1 MLDRWPLCA
10 TLSLCVFFII
20 LIFTAFTTGALA
32 QCPKPPEIS
41 EELDEAYRSLKF
53 AKFPRDAQAATA
65 VLWSLW
71 TRAPDNRAQRLL
83 NRGMMNLR
91 LGDLA
96 AAEGFLSALIEVLP
110 RLRRGLQSTGLRALS
125 GRELRR
131 GLARFGSRALSIRPR
146 HLGALSGKGL
156 THLALGQPELAEIEF
171 RKELALNPFTADR
184 DLIPNLGT
192 DL

>member
-1 MLDRWPLCA
+1 MAALRHFVPMR
-10 TLSLCVFFII
+10 VFII

-32 QCPKPPEIS
+32 QCPKNPVIS

-53 AKFPRDAQAATA
+53 AKFPRDAQVATD

-96 AAEGFLSALIEVLP
+96 AAEGFLSVLIKYCPDYAEGYNQRAFARYLAGNFEGALP
-110 RLRRGLQSTGLRALS
+110 D
-125 GRELRR
+125 
-131 GLARFGSRALSIRPR
+131 LARALSILPR
-146 HLGALSGKGL
+146 HLGALSGKGI

-171 RKELALNPFTADR
+171 RKEMALNPFAADR
-184 DLIPNLGT
+184 DLIPHLGT

>member
-1 MLDRWPLCA
+1 MAALRHFVPMR
-10 TLSLCVFFII
+10 VVII
-20 LIFTAFTTGALA
+20 LIFTVFTTGALA
-32 QCPKPPEIS
+32 QCPKNPVIS

-53 AKFPRDAQAATA
+53 AKFPRDAQVATD

-96 AAEGFLSALIEVLP
+96 AAEGFLSVLIKYCPDYAEGYNQRAFARYLAGNFEGALP
-110 RLRRGLQSTGLRALS
+110 D
-125 GRELRR
+125 
-131 GLARFGSRALSIRPR
+131 LARALSILPR

-171 RKELALNPFTADR
+171 RKEMALNPFTADR

>member
-1 MLDRWPLCA
+1 MAALHHFGPMR
-10 TLSLCVFFII
+10 VFII

-32 QCPKPPEIS
+32 QCPKNPAIS

-53 AKFPRDAQAATA
+53 AKFPRDAQVATD

-96 AAEGFLSALIEVLP
+96 AAEGFLSVLIKYCPDYAEGYNQRAFARYLAGNFEGALP
-110 RLRRGLQSTGLRALS
+110 D
-125 GRELRR
+125 
-131 GLARFGSRALSIRPR
+131 LARALSIQPR

-171 RKELALNPFTADR
+171 RKEMALNPFTADR
-184 DLIPNLGT
+184 DLIPNLDT